1 MSDTTD
7 LIRCPWAGTDP
18 LYRDYH
24 DREWG
29 VPLYDNQPLFEF
41 LILEGAQAGLA
52 WITVLRKRPAYR
64 QAFDQFDPYKI
75 AGYSAARKTKLLQN
89 PGLIRNRLK
98 IDSAVRNA
106 QAYVAMAQSG
116 EDFSEFLWGFV
127 NGRAKINHWRSL
139 AEVPA
144 STAESEAMSR
154 ALKKRGFSFVGPTI
168 CYAFMQATGM
178 VNDHLVDCYRHRQCA
193 LQSEA

>member
-29 VPLYDNQPLFEF
+29 VPLYDNQSLFEF

>member
-29 VPLYDNQPLFEF
+29 VPLYDNQTLFEF

>member
-1 MSDTTD
+1 MSVSDTTD

-75 AGYSAARKTKLLQN
+75 ARYGTARKAKL
-89 PGLIRNRLK
+89 R
-98 IDSAVRNA
+98 
-106 QAYVAMAQSG
+106 
-116 EDFSEFLWGFV
+116 SEERRVG
-127 NGRAKINHWRSL
+127 KESRSRRD
-139 AEVPA
+139 A
-144 STAESEAMSR
+144 SE
-154 ALKKRGFSFVGPTI
+154 
-168 CYAFMQATGM
+168 
-178 VNDHLVDCYRHRQCA
+178 
-193 LQSEA
+193 

>member
-1 MSDTTD
+1 M
-7 LIRCPWAGTDP
+7 
-18 LYRDYH
+18 
-24 DREWG
+24 
-29 VPLYDNQPLFEF
+29 YDNQTLFDF
-41 LILEGAQAGLA
+41 LIVAGAHARLA

-64 QAFDQFDPYKI
+64 QAFDKFDPYKI

-154 ALKKRGFSFVGPTI
+154 ALKMRGFSFVR
-168 CYAFMQATGM
+168 AT
-178 VNDHLVDCYRHRQCA
+178 
-193 LQSEA
+193 S

>member
-75 AGYSAARKTKLLQN
+75 AGYGTARKAKLLQN

-127 NGRAKINHWRSL
+127 GGRPKINHWRSL

-178 VNDHLVDCYRHRQCA
+178 VNDHLVNCYRHRQCA